1 MTLAIDRHT
10 VGPGSTSTASQAH
23 SAAAT
28 IDELVRQHLPLVG
41 HLVREVSARV
51 PAHVHRDDLVSAAMY
66 ALAASAKSFDPS
78 LGAPFG
84 RFASIRIRGALT
96 DELRSMDWASRAVRG
111 KARQVDA
118 TRSSLAQVLGRIPTS
133 TEIARAMGVATSEL
147 ATIESDTHRACVVQ
161 LQALSTDESAD
172 LVPERAEG
180 PEALVLKREQ
190 VGYLRDAIALLPDR
204 LRTVVEQYFFQQR
217 KMTDIA
223 EDLGVTESRVS
234 QLRSEALAML
244 REGMRCANEDVVAA
258 PAPVGHGK
266 QKRAAATAAYRASV
280 ATRSTLAGRL
290 AASNV
295 LGECSTTYFAP
306 LPSAG

>member
-1 MTLAIDRHT
+1 MTLAIDRPAA
-10 VGPGSTSTASQAH
+10 GPDSTATAPH
-23 SAAAT
+23 SVVAS

-41 HLVREVSARV
+41 HLVREVTARV

-118 TRSSLAQVLGRIPTS
+118 ARSSLAQALGRIPTS
-133 TEIARAMGVATSEL
+133 AEIALSMGVATSEL
-147 ATIESDTHRACVVQ
+147 ATIESDTHRASVVQ
-161 LQALSTDESAD
+161 LQALSAEEGAD
-172 LVPERAEG
+172 LVPERAAG

-190 VGYLRDAIALLPDR
+190 VGYLRDAIALLPER
-204 LRTVVEQYFFQQR
+204 LRIVVEQYFFEQR

-234 QLRSEALAML
+234 QLRSEALGML
-244 REGMRCANEDVVAA
+244 REGMRCADEDVMET
-258 PAPVGHGK
+258 PAPIGHGN
-266 QKRAAATAAYRASV
+266 QRRAAATAAYRASV
-280 ATRSTLAGRL
+280 AARSTVTGRL
-290 AASNV
+290 AASTV
-295 LGECSTTYFAP
+295 LGECTTNYLVS